1 MTEREFKAW
10 RRWLLG
16 EHEKCP
22 LCGRPMPGLKGVNYD
37 ADRDSQGRR
46 HSDRAVRRPL
56 PRGSQP

>member
-22 LCGRPMPGLKGVNYD
+22 LCGRP
-37 ADRDSQGRR
+37 
-46 HSDRAVRRPL
+46 L